1 MKVRGM
7 VQSSETSELTAEAED
22 AETARSLVEEQVPEG
37 YELLRVHNA
46 MPRGGRVISTGLIRP
61 AAVTEIE
68 ADGTDY
74 TSARDALRAT
84 VPEGQRLLSITVV
97 SE

>member
-7 VQSSETSELTAEAED
+7 VQSSETSELTAEADD
-22 AETARSLVEEQVPEG
+22 AESARALVEEQVPDG

-46 MPRGGRVISTGLIRP
+46 MPRGGRVIATAVMRP
-61 AAVTEIE
+61 AAVRELE
-68 ADGTDY
+68 ADGPDY
-74 TSARDALRAT
+74 AAARDALRAA

-97 SE
+97 GD

>member
-1 MKVRGM
+1 M
-7 VQSSETSELTAEAED
+7 
-22 AETARSLVEEQVPEG
+22 PEG

-46 MPRGGRVISTGLIRP
+46 MPRGGRVIATAVLRP

-74 TSARDALRAT
+74 ASARDALRAA
-84 VPEGQRLLSITVV
+84 VPEGQRLLSVTVV
-97 SE
+97 PE